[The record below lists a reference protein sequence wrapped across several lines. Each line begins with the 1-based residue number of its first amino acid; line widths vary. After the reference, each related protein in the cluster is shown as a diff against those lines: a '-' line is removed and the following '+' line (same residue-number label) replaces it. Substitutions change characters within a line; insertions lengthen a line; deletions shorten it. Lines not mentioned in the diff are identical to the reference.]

1 MNPSQKVK
9 MNSPIELIEA
19 IIERFG
25 PRRAGSEAERN
36 AQHYLKERLQ
46 TYCSRVEVH
55 EFEDALTAKF
65 SSLRLF
71 CTAYYVSLGL
81 VWVSVPAAFVLA
93 LVNSILFFGHF
104 VVYRNWL
111 DFLYPKKKSLNVI
124 GTIEPESEVRS
135 TLIFSG
141 HMDSTPEFIWWYW
154 LKDWGIRLM
163 ILSSL
168 AFVLLPVLLVFLWF
182 NGWGQSTEIAYW
194 VFVGLVPATLS
205 FFFIHGKTIVDGAQD
220 NLSGIAVSEGIAQA
234 LVGKMKHTRIKM
246 VSFGSEETGLKGSSA
261 YVKQHLNELKKENAY
276 VINLDGILERD
287 EMHLIERELSL
298 FLSHDA
304 NLVSQVET
312 VFASHSLNP
321 KRGTI
326 PVGATDAASFSQHGI
341 PALSI
346 VGMSM
351 KGLHPTYHTRLDKV
365 DRLSSE
371 TLEAVAKALIEFA
384 QKWDV
389 KQK

>member
-1 MNPSQKVK
+1 MNT
-9 MNSPIELIEA
+9 PIELISE
-19 IIERFG
+19 IIDRFG

-36 AQHYLKERLQ
+36 AQYFLKERLQ
-46 TYCSRVEVH
+46 SYCNEVEVH
-55 EFEDALTAKF
+55 EFEDSLTAKF

-71 CTAYYVSLGL
+71 CVGYYLSLVF
-81 VWVSVPAAFVLA
+81 VWISVPVALALAFVNA
-93 LVNSILFFGHF
+93 ILFFGHF
-104 VVYRNWL
+104 VAYRNWL
-111 DFLYPKKKSLNVI
+111 DFLYPKKRSLNII
-124 GTIEPESEVRS
+124 GAIEPQSEVRS

-168 AFVLLPVLLVFLWF
+168 AFVLLPILVLFLFLNDWTP
-182 NGWGQSTEIAYW
+182 SIEIAYW
-194 VFVGLVPATLS
+194 IFVGIVPATVS
-205 FFFIHGKTIVDGAQD
+205 FFFIHGKTVVDGAQD
-220 NLSGIAVSEGIAQA
+220 NLSGVAVSEAIAQA
-234 LVGKMKHTRIKM
+234 LVGKLKHTRIKM

-261 YVKQHLNELKKENAY
+261 YVKKNLNLLKDENAH
-276 VINLDGILERD
+276 VINLDGILEKD

-298 FLSHDA
+298 FLRHDSELLA
-304 NLVSQVET
+304 QVEE
-312 VFASHSLNP
+312 VFSAHALDP

-365 DRLSSE
+365 DRLSSS
-371 TLEAVAKALIEFA
+371 TLNSVAKALIDFA
-384 QKWDV
+384 LKWD
-389 KQK
+389 QKSNTNFH